1 MGHLTNCICRF
12 NWSLYKTLEFLAS
25 RRPDLEIRDSFYYQ
39 LVNLESK
46 LIQQAGG
53 KVSSNWN
60 DVTAD
65 MDVEELLLRNT
76 FLNARNAPLDE
87 HLVNPQEGNTTL

>member
-1 MGHLTNCICRF
+1 M
-12 NWSLYKTLEFLAS
+12 EFLAS

-46 LIQQAGG
+46 LSQHARGNI
-53 KVSSNWN
+53 SSSWHEI
-60 DVTAD
+60 TPD
-65 MDVEELLLRNT
+65 MDHEELLLRNT

-87 HLVNPQEGNTTL
+87 HLVNPQLGIGHYLAN